1 MSVAP
6 RSQTIDDGN
15 DTTET
20 KLLSVINAPQCH
32 SHQETNYENV
42 LCIPM
47 GPQGGQMGLISKNG
61 GVKIS
66 LHCRFN

>member
-47 GPQGGQMGLISKNG
+47 GPQGGPDG
-61 GVKIS
+61 
-66 LHCRFN
+66 FD